1 MIRRELGIGS
11 DEREGSFFYENV
23 HLNGELFNVF
33 VHCQRG

>member
-23 HLNGELFNVF
+23 HLNGKLFGLF
-33 VHCQRG
+33 SSCRG